1 MKYIKNCFWS
11 LIPARSKSK
20 TIKNKNL
27 LKINNKSLIEYSVE
41 ASIKSKYISK
51 TFFSSDSK
59 KYLKIAKKAGCN
71 NLILRAQKYSRDK
84 TSDLE
89 MFKDFINYLE
99 ENYKLLPE
107 FIIHLRPTTPLRKNM
122 ILNKGISNFLKKK
135 NSYSSLRSV
144 VKMSNPSFKTF
155 IIKNTRLCS
164 LNGNDFNL
172 DKYNLPKEYF
182 NKTYMPNGYI
192 DIIKT
197 KNIFKSF
204 LHGNK
209 VKPFIVNEFNSDI
222 DDIEDYLKVKK
233 HAEKK

>member
-1 MKYIKNCFWS
+1 
-11 LIPARSKSK
+11 
-20 TIKNKNL
+20 
-27 LKINNKSLIEYSVE
+27 
-41 ASIKSKYISK
+41 
-51 TFFSSDSK
+51 
-59 KYLKIAKKAGCN
+59 
-71 NLILRAQKYSRDK
+71 
-84 TSDLE
+84 
-89 MFKDFINYLE
+89 
-99 ENYKLLPE
+99 
-107 FIIHLRPTTPLRKNM
+107 M
-122 ILNKGISNFLKKK
+122 ILNKGISNFLKK

-233 HAEKK
+233 HAEKNKIFLIAEIGINHNVI